1 MNTIEIKQ
9 KIFEEIEKTNN
20 KNLLEEIYRF
30 LNDENESDNI
40 YKLNMNQKSAIEEG
54 RQQIKNG
61 EFLKNDQVDIDVEK
75 WLGK

>member
-20 KNLLEEIYRF
+20 KNLLVEIYRF
-30 LNDENESDNI
+30 LNDENESDYI

-61 EFLKNDQVDIDVEK
+61 EFLKNDEVDVDVEK